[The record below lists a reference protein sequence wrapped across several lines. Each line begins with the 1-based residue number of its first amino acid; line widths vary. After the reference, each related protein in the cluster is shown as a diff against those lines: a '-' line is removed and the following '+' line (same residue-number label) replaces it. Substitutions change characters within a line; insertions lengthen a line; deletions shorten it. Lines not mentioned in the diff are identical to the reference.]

1 MIYIIYEIPCKKE
14 AIMMNEKKDAG
25 IEFLNKLSV
34 PGISKEQI
42 FNALFE
48 ARGTGEGINT
58 NHVFFQE
65 VIIKFN
71 ASKADPVIRNHLPYE
86 TDSHYVDVALNAY
99 VKNGGNMHDFDKE
112 LKIYKNKYNTMHPKV
127 HPAIIARSL
136 GGASAAI

>member
-58 NHVFFQE
+58 NQGFF
-65 VIIKFN
+65 
-71 ASKADPVIRNHLPYE
+71 
-86 TDSHYVDVALNAY
+86 
-99 VKNGGNMHDFDKE
+99 
-112 LKIYKNKYNTMHPKV
+112 
-127 HPAIIARSL
+127 
-136 GGASAAI
+136 